1 MGRRKIEI
9 QPLTD
14 DRNRTVT
21 FVKRK
26 AGLFKKAHELAV
38 LCQVDIAVIILGS
51 NNKLYEFSS
60 VDTKELINAYQKVKT
75 PHELKSPENYGNYK
89 RKRHLG
95 QNMGVIRDDVDVE
108 EDDSDY
114 SSDSSDVK
122 RRRKVLDNSSDYHK
136 KSGHSRDHSV
146 NRGVLHSLDSMQYG
160 SYGQHMRV
168 GTVRDDSYNISGVSR
183 TGNTTSP
190 SNKSNPSRGA
200 HLIAPSSHSGHLR
213 PVLRVQI
220 PTDAKGKNQDSA
232 RTITAIDSNM
242 HDTSGNPSG
251 AASNIKNQSGS
262 NLGSRYSNF
271 SSFKSPEDRK
281 PVTSLPVPVHT
292 KSQSASPSGTTAP
305 SLPLTGINSFF
316 GSLPQ
321 SQSAQYGN
329 NVLPTPV
336 LNQVL
341 NQSFLP
347 FQATN
352 PGSQVPQLQNDP
364 QQLQQN
370 SNLQNNPG
378 NNQGQLNQSASDIN
392 SARSRLAFGQYPLY
406 SGVTQSGNG
415 AGGEQTPVSGHLPSR
430 YINDMFPSPSNF
442 YAPQDWPNSGTGMTP
457 IHTNLPQYLM
467 NVLPS
472 SSGLQS
478 RVQYIMQNQAQ
489 NKTELTSPLQFMGPF
504 SNMNP
509 QQSSNADNPSN
520 QSNSQPGSN
529 EKSDKQ

>member
-26 AGLFKKAHELAV
+26 AGLFKKAHELSV

-60 VDTKELINAYQKVKT
+60 VDTKELINAYQKVKV
-75 PHELKSPENYGNYK
+75 PHESKSPENYGNYK

-95 QNMGVIRDDVDVE
+95 RNMGVIRDDVDVE

-114 SSDSSDVK
+114 SSDSSDAK
-122 RRRKVLDNSSDYHK
+122 RRRKVSDNSSEYH
-136 KSGHSRDHSV
+136 KSGHSREHSV
-146 NRGVLHSLDSMQYG
+146 NSVGQHTSDSMQYG
-160 SYGQHMRV
+160 SYRQHV
-168 GTVRDDSYNISGVSR
+168 GVGAVRDDSYNMSGISRPDKTS
-183 TGNTTSP
+183 SP
-190 SNKSNPSRGA
+190 SNKSNPSRST
-200 HLIAPSSHSGHLR
+200 HLMAPSSHAGHSR

-220 PTDAKGKNQDSA
+220 PTDTKDKNPDSA
-232 RTITAIDSNM
+232 RTITAIHSNM
-242 HDTSGNPSG
+242 NDTSGDPTG
-251 AASNIKNQSGS
+251 GASNIDNQSAS

-281 PVTSLPVPVHT
+281 PITTLPVPVYT

-316 GSLPQ
+316 GSVPQ
-321 SQSAQYGN
+321 SQAAQYGN

-341 NQSFLP
+341 NQSFSP

-352 PGSQVPQLQNDP
+352 PGNQVPQSQNDP

-370 SNLQNNPG
+370 VNLQNNPG
-378 NNQGQLNQSASDIN
+378 NNQGQLNQSATDVN
-392 SARSRLAFGQYPLY
+392 SVRSRQAFGQYPLY
-406 SGVTQSGNG
+406 SGVSQGGNG
-415 AGGEQTPVSGHLPSR
+415 AGGEQTPMSGHLPSR

-442 YAPQDWPNSGTGMTP
+442 YAPQDWPNPGTGMTP

-467 NVLPS
+467 NVSPS

-489 NKTELTSPLQFMGPF
+489 NKTELTSPSQFMAPF

-509 QQSSNADNPSN
+509 QQGSNADNSSN
-520 QSNSQPGSN
+520 QSNSQPSSN

>member
-38 LCQVDIAVIILGS
+38 LCQVDIAVIIMGS

-60 VDTKELINAYQKVKT
+60 VDTKELLNAYQKVKV

-108 EDDSDY
+108 DDDSDY

-122 RRRKVLDNSSDYHK
+122 RRRKVLENSSDYHK
-136 KSGHSRDHSV
+136 KSGHSRDISV
-146 NRGVLHSLDSMQYG
+146 NRGGMHSLESMQYG
-160 SYGQHMRV
+160 SYGQHMRD
-168 GTVRDDSYNISGVSR
+168 GAVRDDSYNTVSR
-183 TGNTTSP
+183 PGDAS
-190 SNKSNPSRGA
+190 SASKKSNSSRGS
-200 HLIAPSSHSGHLR
+200 HLMPPSSHSGHLR

-220 PTDAKGKNQDSA
+220 PTDAKGKIQDSA

-242 HDTSGNPSG
+242 RDTSGTASG
-251 AASNIKNQSGS
+251 AASNIENQSGS
-262 NLGSRYSNF
+262 NLVSRYSNF

-281 PVTSLPVPVHT
+281 PVTLPVPIDT
-292 KSQSASPSGTTAP
+292 KSQSASPSGTSAP
-305 SLPLTGINSFF
+305 SLPLTGINTFF

-321 SQSAQYGN
+321 SLSAQYGN
-329 NVLPTPV
+329 NVLPTPI

-352 PGSQVPQLQNDP
+352 PGTQVPQLQNDT

-370 SNLQNNPG
+370 SNLQNYPG
-378 NNQGQLNQSASDIN
+378 NNQGRLNQSASDIN
-392 SARSRLAFGQYPLY
+392 SAKSRLAFGQYPIY
-406 SGVTQSGNG
+406 SGVNQSGNG

-430 YINDMFPSPSNF
+430 YINDMFASPSNF

-489 NKTELTSPLQFMGPF
+489 NKTELASPLQFMAPF

-509 QQSSNADNPSN
+509 QQGSNAGNSSD
-520 QSNSQPGSN
+520 QSNSQPSSN
-529 EKSDKQ
+529 EKPDMQ